1 MVLGVRR
8 VEQVPRFGV
17 HLGLELPICF
27 ELVRCWTSIANGRTT
42 LFSELSTQNKYKS
55 RYAAVAELAD
65 AQDLKSCV
73 LGRAG
78 SSPASRT
85 DTS

>member
-1 MVLGVRR
+1 M
-8 VEQVPRFGV
+8 
-17 HLGLELPICF
+17 LESSYYLTECVTFIWGWSCQF
-27 ELVRCWTSIANGRTT
+27 ALNSYNVASALRLLENHAFFRIISQI
-42 LFSELSTQNKYKS
+42 KYKS
-55 RYAAVAELAD
+55 NAAAVAELAD

-85 DTS
+85 K